1 MNRLHLVHSFLRLLL
16 RCIRLQS
23 QIPDLLIK
31 AGIVKAALAG
41 PNEDGPNDRR
51 LPPGPRSARVKP
63 AGGDRSNHDHA
74 RPGASKFGLRDYAK
88 IKRGTPASS
97 SGTPYS
103 DTGGGWPPRIHGALS
118 GLSRAVHTVLFGSK
132 STEHLRR
139 MEQDTAPHTRLRTFG
154 RELGVCR
161 WESKKLRKLVTVGSL
176 VDCTNRDPSDAKL
189 ERLKAFQGSK

>member
-103 DTGGGWPPRIHGALS
+103 DTEGGVASSHPWSIEWTLS
-118 GLSRAVHTVLFGSK
+118 CGS
-132 STEHLRR
+132 H
-139 MEQDTAPHTRLRTFG
+139 RTFWLQIHRALAADGTGHRSSHSSPHVREGVG
-154 RELGVCR
+154 RVSLGI
-161 WESKKLRKLVTVGSL
+161 EEAPKTGDGGISG
-176 VDCTNRDPSDAKL
+176 
-189 ERLKAFQGSK
+189 